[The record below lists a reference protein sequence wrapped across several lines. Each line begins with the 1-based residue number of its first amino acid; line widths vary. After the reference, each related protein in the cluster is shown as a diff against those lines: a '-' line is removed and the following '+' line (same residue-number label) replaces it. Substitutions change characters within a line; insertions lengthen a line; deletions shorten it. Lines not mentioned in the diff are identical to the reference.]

1 MSESIDGKH
10 TGLNHFFSIRRHRLA
25 KKKKMN
31 PITTANA
38 EFCLDVFKELSSNN
52 AGENIF
58 FSPLTMF
65 YALSMLLL
73 GARGKSAEQM
83 EKVRVGGEHPQNPDI
98 FMCLLLLIKFY

>member
-1 MSESIDGKH
+1 
-10 TGLNHFFSIRRHRLA
+10 
-25 KKKKMN
+25 MN

-52 AGENIF
+52 VGENIF
-58 FSPLTMF
+58 FSPLTVF
-65 YALSMLLL
+65 YALSMLLV

-98 FMCLLLLIKFY
+98 CMLPPLVYQILFIKIPSCEMKRHT